1 MDAMPLTY
9 LADSIR
15 QTMVQSSALHSH
27 LINVGVLVGWFIACL
42 IVAVRFF
49 KWE

>member
-1 MDAMPLTY
+1 
-9 LADSIR
+9 
-15 QTMVQSSALHSH
+15 MVQSSALHSH
-27 LINVGVLVGWFIACL
+27 LINVGVLVGWLAVCL